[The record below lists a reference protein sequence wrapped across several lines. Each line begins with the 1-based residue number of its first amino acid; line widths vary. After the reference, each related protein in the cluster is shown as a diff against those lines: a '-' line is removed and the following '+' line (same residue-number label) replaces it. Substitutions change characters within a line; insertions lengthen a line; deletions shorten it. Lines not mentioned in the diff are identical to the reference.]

1 MLEAPASVLR
11 AVAASGYQKKLS
23 MAFTHFDLVRG
34 QANLPTFEAQRSHV
48 LSSVHQKLASLKEI
62 VGQPAVRAIE
72 RDLEDRCFMLGFLDR
87 QITEKNRG
95 PVRELLRLIDFC
107 EACAGDTGR
116 AGLVHEI
123 KFDGYRMPAC
133 NRLRRCATFDPQREF

>member
-48 LSSVHQKLASLKEI
+48 LSSVHQKLASL
-62 VGQPAVRAIE
+62 E
-72 RDLEDRCFMLGFLDR
+72 RDSWATCGSRDR
-87 QITEKNRG
+87 T
-95 PVRELLRLIDFC
+95 
-107 EACAGDTGR
+107 
-116 AGLVHEI
+116 
-123 KFDGYRMPAC
+123 
-133 NRLRRCATFDPQREF
+133 

>member
-23 MAFTHFDLVRG
+23 MAFIHFDLVRD
-34 QANLPTFEAQRSHV
+34 QANLPTFEAQSSHV

-72 RDLEDRCFMLGFLDR
+72 RDLEDRCFMLGFLFVW
-87 QITEKNRG
+87 IKYICNH
-95 PVRELLRLIDFC
+95 LLFLP
-107 EACAGDTGR
+107 E
-116 AGLVHEI
+116 
-123 KFDGYRMPAC
+123 
-133 NRLRRCATFDPQREF
+133 